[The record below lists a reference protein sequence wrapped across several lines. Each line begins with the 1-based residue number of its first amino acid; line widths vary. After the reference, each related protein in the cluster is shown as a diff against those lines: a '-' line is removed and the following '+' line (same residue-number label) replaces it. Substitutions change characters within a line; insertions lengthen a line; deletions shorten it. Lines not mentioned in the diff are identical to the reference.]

1 MARKPVFSKPPT
13 ILTLNEHEDKESLK
27 SICKRENRN
36 TSEVNGRWE
45 ISLTKKAQKTYEDEN
60 SSLLNKLNRC
70 FEQLRDNPH
79 SHPNIKRLHGKLA
92 GKFRYRLGDWRVIY
106 SINEENQLVII
117 SIIAARGEV
126 YER

>member
-1 MARKPVFSKPPT
+1 MYK
-13 ILTLNEHEDKESLK
+13 IN
-27 SICKRENRN
+27 
-36 TSEVNGRWE
+36 
-45 ISLTKKAQKTYEDEN
+45 LTKKTAKIYENAN

-79 SHPNIKRLHGKLA
+79 SYPNIKRLQGKLA

>member
-1 MARKPVFSKPPT
+1 MYK
-13 ILTLNEHEDKESLK
+13 
-27 SICKRENRN
+27 
-36 TSEVNGRWE
+36 
-45 ISLTKKAQKTYEDEN
+45 ISLTKKAQKTYENAN

-70 FEQLRDNPH
+70 FEQLQDNPH
-79 SHPNIKRLHGKLA
+79 SHPNIKRLQGKLA

-117 SIIAARGEV
+117 SIIAARGEA

>member
-1 MARKPVFSKPPT
+1 MYQ
-13 ILTLNEHEDKESLK
+13 
-27 SICKRENRN
+27 
-36 TSEVNGRWE
+36 
-45 ISLTKKAQKTYEDEN
+45 ISLTKKAQKIYENAN

-70 FEQLRDNPH
+70 FEQLQNNPH
-79 SHPNIKRLHGKLA
+79 SHPNIKRLQGKLA

-117 SIIAARGEV
+117 SIIAARGEA